1 MGKGSKK
8 PLFFQND
15 SKMPTFLKS
24 LIIGHSAHDLG
35 IMSQEII
42 RQRGNFKET
51 KGTKGQRE
59 KKRGREQSKKTRRQ
73 EETARQRDKEKKTRM
88 EEG

>member
-1 MGKGSKK
+1 MEERKK
-8 PLFFQND
+8 ISRD
-15 SKMPTFLKS
+15 E
-24 LIIGHSAHDLG
+24 
-35 IMSQEII
+35 EII

-88 EEG
+88 EEGKKGRREEG